1 MKFHA
6 NQHTGSRNNTF
17 VCRFAIRRSQLL
29 GCTSKTA
36 ARHIAPFACECIRR
50 PAAASAWSSCT
61 QPWSRL
67 GRRLHFLLH
76 VHPAPAL
83 AVCESADSRSF
94 AGFAG
99 RLVVTVALVATSR
112 ARDLLRHQ
120 PCSAEFAG
128 LLVWCGVRARGQRDQ
143 APSNKATLRRFH
155 DAINTGDPELTR
167 RRSTSS
173 SSRTH

>member
-99 RLVVTVALVATSR
+99 RLVVTVALVANLGSPRLRDGRPCLRVR
-112 ARDLLRHQ
+112 A
-120 PCSAEFAG
+120 
-128 LLVWCGVRARGQRDQ
+128 GVRGNLLCRPCGT
-143 APSNKATLRRFH
+143 PSREGR
-155 DAINTGDPELTR
+155 
-167 RRSTSS
+167 
-173 SSRTH
+173 